1 MIEEKIKPELVD
13 VQHAVAYCLSH
24 QLYNA
29 DLVKLEPAPE
39 YREYGTAFKVISKHP
54 SPEVIN
60 QLYVTSGIIFV
71 VIDYEEINITLRDL
85 DSLNLN
91 PVLVEFIKNSVEQF
105 IMAST
110 VPKW

>member
-1 MIEEKIKPELVD
+1 MIDEKIKPELVD
-13 VQHAVAYCLSH
+13 IQHAVAYCLPL

-39 YREYGTAFKVISKHP
+39 YREYGTVFKVTSKHP
-54 SPEVIN
+54 SPDTIN

-71 VIDYEEINITLRDL
+71 EIDYDEINITHCNL

-105 IMAST
+105 IMVST

>member
-1 MIEEKIKPELVD
+1 MIEKKIKPEHVD
-13 VQHAVAYCLSH
+13 IQHAVAYCLPL

-29 DLVKLEPAPE
+29 DLVKTEPAPE
-39 YREYGTAFKVISKHP
+39 YREYGTVYKVISKDP
-54 SPEVIN
+54 SPDKIN

-71 VIDYEEINITLRDL
+71 EIDYEEINITLRNL

-91 PVLVEFIKNSVEQF
+91 PVLVEFIKHSVEQF
-105 IMAST
+105 IEAYT